1 MELHIY
7 RENSHDRIVKDSSKS
22 NILYSVSAPSKL
34 FSRPPKE
41 VYRGEFGKHIATL
54 TKEGH
59 WAFRH
64 IVTTHPAGE
73 VIIINKPST
82 FSTKSKFVYHG
93 KEFAWVADKE
103 LIDVISGEV
112 IAVFSRRCFA
122 VKKKGVLTIYPPA
135 MEMLDVVVMTGI
147 TMQYRWEETRQNR
160 RRANAASG
168 G

>member
-22 NILYSVSAPSKL
+22 NILYSVSAPTKL

-41 VYRGEFGKHIATL
+41 VYRGEFGQHIGTL

-59 WAFRH
+59 WTFCH
-64 IVTTHPAGE
+64 IVTTHPAEE
-73 VIIINKPST
+73 VIVINQPST
-82 FSTKSKFVYHG
+82 FSSKSKFVYHG

-103 LIDVISGEV
+103 LIEMISGEV
-112 IAVFSRRCFA
+112 ITVFSRRHFA
-122 VKKKGVLTIYPPA
+122 VKKKGVLTIYPAA

-147 TMQYRWEETRQNR
+147 AMQYRWEETRQKR
-160 RRANAASG
+160 RRANAAG
-168 G
+168 GC